1 MWASLELFLVLS
13 DILRWYEMISRLH
26 ASSELV
32 QLVIDVGATSIVDNF
47 YKKRQIRCFGEGQ
60 GHQVFIEG

>member
-1 MWASLELFLVLS
+1 
-13 DILRWYEMISRLH
+13 MISRLH